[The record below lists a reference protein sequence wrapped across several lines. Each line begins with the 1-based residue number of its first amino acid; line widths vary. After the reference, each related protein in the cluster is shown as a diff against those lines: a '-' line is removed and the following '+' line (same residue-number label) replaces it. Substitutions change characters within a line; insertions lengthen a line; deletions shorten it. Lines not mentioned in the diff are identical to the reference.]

1 MAVTTIMRAGLLL
14 VVLVVLT
21 TRLAI
26 AGEKWE

>member
-14 VVLVVLT
+14 VVLT